1 MSVDVSPDGQQL
13 VFDLLG
19 DIYLVPITGGT
30 AQSLTSGLPWN
41 MQPRFSPDG
50 RHIAFT
56 SDRAGGDNLWIM
68 AADGSAPRA
77 VTREDFRLLNNPAW
91 HPDGRFVAGRKHF
104 TTHRSLGTGEIW
116 LYSTASGGDAGVRLV
131 ERPNPRFQKELGEPA
146 FSPDGRYLYFTQ
158 DVTPGD
164 IFTYA
169 QDTNREVFQI
179 RRQDLE
185 SGEVEAFVTGPGG
198 AVRPTPSPDGRH
210 LAFVRRVRSEGSV
223 DTGLFLKDLRSGEER
238 LVYADLERDLQE
250 TWSVHGVYPGM
261 AWTPD
266 GASVVFWAGGGIQR
280 LEVASGRV
288 AEIPF
293 HVQDSRTVVRPAR
306 FEVDVAPAQVDARMV
321 RFARVSPDG
330 GRVVF
335 EAFGRL
341 WLKEVASGATR
352 RLTRDRQ
359 AAFELFPAWSPDGRS
374 LAFVRWTD
382 AGLGQIH
389 LVEAAAGRSR
399 AVTQAPGHYRR
410 PSFSPDGRTL
420 VFERGSG
427 GGLTSPLWALAPG
440 IYRMPAGGGDMVRIS
455 DEGRDPHF
463 AGRGDRIY
471 FGRMAADDDG
481 DSRRELV
488 SVDWNGADVRVH
500 ATSRLG
506 GDFALAPSGRWLAF
520 RENYDVYVVPM
531 PPAGTVEVARDAE
544 ALPVRRASTA
554 GGDFVNWASGERLTW
569 TSGPDLHVADMPR
582 LFATAA
588 DAGSAPRTAA
598 RSLALAVSQPADV
611 PTGIVA
617 LTGARV
623 VTMDGDDRVIDDG
636 VVVVGDNRIIA
647 VGAAGEVRIPAD
659 ARRVDVAGRTILPGL
674 IDVHAHGAQGAD
686 DVIPQQNW
694 RALAHLAFGVTT
706 VHDPASRAR
715 EIFAAAE
722 YQRVGQILA
731 PRIFSTGEIIYGAR
745 SPGYAHIDTIDDA
758 RAHVRRLKAQ
768 GAIAVKNYNQPR
780 RDQRQM
786 VVTAAREEGLMVV
799 AEGGSLYH
807 TDMNLIADGNTGI
820 EHSVPVERLYDDVLQ
835 FWPATGVGYTP
846 TLVVAYGGIWGEDW
860 FYQQDDVW
868 LHPLLSRFV
877 PPSVLQP
884 RAVRRQM
891 APASDYQSLLDSV
904 ANAGRLMQR
913 GVLVNIGAH
922 GQREGL
928 GAHWEI
934 WKFVRGGM
942 PPLDALKTAT
952 VNPARYLG
960 LDGDIGTIEPGKLAD
975 LLIVD
980 GNPLEDIRDTDKVAY
995 VMLNG
1000 RLYQGGTLTETVTG
1014 QRRLAPFFW
1023 Q

>member
-1 MSVDVSPDGQQL
+1 
-13 VFDLLG
+13 
-19 DIYLVPITGGT
+19 
-30 AQSLTSGLPWN
+30 
-41 MQPRFSPDG
+41 
-50 RHIAFT
+50 
-56 SDRAGGDNLWIM
+56 
-68 AADGSAPRA
+68 
-77 VTREDFRLLNNPAW
+77 
-91 HPDGRFVAGRKHF
+91 
-104 TTHRSLGTGEIW
+104 
-116 LYSTASGGDAGVRLV
+116 
-131 ERPNPRFQKELGEPA
+131 
-146 FSPDGRYLYFTQ
+146 
-158 DVTPGD
+158 
-164 IFTYA
+164 
-169 QDTNREVFQI
+169 
-179 RRQDLE
+179 
-185 SGEVEAFVTGPGG
+185 
-198 AVRPTPSPDGRH
+198 
-210 LAFVRRVRSEGSV
+210 
-223 DTGLFLKDLRSGEER
+223 
-238 LVYADLERDLQE
+238 
-250 TWSVHGVYPGM
+250 
-261 AWTPD
+261 
-266 GASVVFWAGGGIQR
+266 
-280 LEVASGRV
+280 
-288 AEIPF
+288 
-293 HVQDSRTVVRPAR
+293 
-306 FEVDVAPAQVDARMV
+306 
-321 RFARVSPDG
+321 
-330 GRVVF
+330 
-335 EAFGRL
+335 
-341 WLKEVASGATR
+341 
-352 RLTRDRQ
+352 
-359 AAFELFPAWSPDGRS
+359 
-374 LAFVRWTD
+374 
-382 AGLGQIH
+382 
-389 LVEAAAGRSR
+389 
-399 AVTQAPGHYRR
+399 
-410 PSFSPDGRTL
+410 
-420 VFERGSG
+420 
-427 GGLTSPLWALAPG
+427 
-440 IYRMPAGGGDMVRIS
+440 
-455 DEGRDPHF
+455 
-463 AGRGDRIY
+463 
-471 FGRMAADDDG
+471 
-481 DSRRELV
+481 
-488 SVDWNGADVRVH
+488 
-500 ATSRLG
+500 
-506 GDFALAPSGRWLAF
+506 
-520 RENYDVYVVPM
+520 
-531 PPAGTVEVARDAE
+531 
-544 ALPVRRASTA
+544 
-554 GGDFVNWASGERLTW
+554 
-569 TSGPDLHVADMPR
+569 MPR

-588 DAGSAPRTAA
+588 DADSAPRAAA
-598 RSLALAVSQPADV
+598 RTLALSVRQPADV

-623 VTMDGDDRVIDDG
+623 VTMDGGDRVIDDG
-636 VVVVGDNRIIA
+636 VVVVGDNRILA
-647 VGAAGEVRIPAD
+647 VGAAGEVQIPAD
-659 ARRVDVAGRTILPGL
+659 ARRLALAGRTILPGL
-674 IDVHAHGAQGAD
+674 IDVHAHGPQGTD

-820 EHSVPVERLYDDVLQ
+820 EHNVPVERFYDDVLQ

-891 APASDYQSLLDSV
+891 APASDYQPLLDSV

-942 PPLDALKTAT
+942 SPLDALKTAT

-960 LDGDIGTIEPGKLAD
+960 LDGDIGSIEPGKLAD